1 MNERGTNSLSGEP
14 PGKDTLVGPEE
25 QHRLLMECVTDH
37 AIFFLD
43 AHGRVAAWNAGA
55 ERIFGYAEAEI
66 VGQHFSRF
74 FTPEDVHKGLPE
86 KELQAAATA
95 GPRSARLPS
104 LPRVISRSS

>member
-1 MNERGTNSLSGEP
+1 VEDRGQHNPSGEP
-14 PGKDTLVGPEE
+14 PGKEPLGGPEE

-55 ERIFGYAEAEI
+55 ERIFGYSEAEI

-74 FTPEDVHKGLPE
+74 FSPEDGAPFHG
-86 KELQAAATA
+86 
-95 GPRSARLPS
+95 
-104 LPRVISRSS
+104 